1 MKVNFFDLTEQYKT
15 IKSDVEKSIL
25 EILDTQRFVL
35 GKYVSKIETDL
46 ASLCGSKYAVAVSSG
61 TDAIL
66 SALMALDIK
75 PEDEIIL
82 PDFTFFATA
91 GTIARL
97 NAVPVFVDI
106 DKNTYNISAKEVR
119 KHITKKTK
127 AIIPVHLYGYCANIE
142 ELNEIS
148 REFNIP
154 IIEDACQAI
163 GSEYKDGR
171 RAGNLGLMGCF
182 SFYPTKNLGGGGD
195 SGAVTTNDE
204 KIYNKLKQMRNH
216 GMEPR
221 YYHSFIGGNF
231 RMDEF
236 QAAILCNKMPH
247 LENWNNKRREN
258 AQLYKKYFQEYN
270 LTEDNSIE
278 FTKNNKVIIPLADQQ
293 EYNNLHIYHQY
304 CIRVQKRDELKQF
317 LADNEIGSDIY
328 YPVPLHK
335 QTCFNY
341 LKRCDDDFSVTNAV
355 CNEILALPIYPEL
368 KEEHI
373 KFVVETIAKFIKK

>member
-75 PEDEIIL
+75 PGDEIIL

-106 DKNTYNISAKEVR
+106 DKNTFNISAKEVR

-163 GSEYKDGR
+163 GSKYKDGR

-258 AQLYKKYFQEYN
+258 AKLYKKYFQEYN

-293 EYNNLHIYHQY
+293 EYHNLHIYHQY
-304 CIRVQKRDELKQF
+304 CIRVQKRDELKKF